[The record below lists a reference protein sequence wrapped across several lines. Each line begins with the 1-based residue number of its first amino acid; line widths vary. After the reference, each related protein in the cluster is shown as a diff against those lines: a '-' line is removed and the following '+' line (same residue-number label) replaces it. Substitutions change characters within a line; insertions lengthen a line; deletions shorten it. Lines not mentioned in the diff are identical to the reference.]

1 MGQLDSSLPVRSCI
15 SCRKRANPSAL
26 IRVVLVDGKVIPDL
40 KGGAAGRGAW
50 LHKKC
55 AEVAIA
61 RNAFR
66 FAFKQE
72 EAVDVSELLKFH
84 SSTNYQTNGYESYET
99 QMSSLEL

>member
-1 MGQLDSSLPVRSCI
+1 MSQLDSSLPVRSCI

-61 RNAFR
+61 RNAFV
-66 FAFKQE
+66 FAFKTN
-72 EAVDVSELLKFH
+72 EAQTETVDVSELLKFLQQ
-84 SSTNYQTNGYESYET
+84 Y
-99 QMSSLEL
+99 

>member
-1 MGQLDSSLPVRSCI
+1 MRSKQGSDTIKPLDVTLPVRSCI
-15 SCRKRANPSAL
+15 GCRKRANPSAL

-61 RNAFR
+61 RNAFV
-66 FAFKQE
+66 FAFKTKKAQDA
-72 EAVDVSELLKFH
+72 AVDVSELLKFLQ
-84 SSTNYQTNGYESYET
+84 S
-99 QMSSLEL
+99 

>member
-1 MGQLDSSLPVRSCI
+1 MDTMSQLDLSLPVRSCI

-66 FAFKQE
+66 FAFKQDD
-72 EAVDVSELLKFH
+72 AVDVSELLKFLQQ
-84 SSTNYQTNGYESYET
+84 Y
-99 QMSSLEL
+99 

>member
-1 MGQLDSSLPVRSCI
+1 MSQLDLSLPVRSCI

-26 IRVVLVDGKVIPDL
+26 IRVVLIDGKVIPDL

-72 EAVDVSELLKFH
+72 DAVDVSELLKFLQQ
-84 SSTNYQTNGYESYET
+84 Y
-99 QMSSLEL
+99 

>member
-1 MGQLDSSLPVRSCI
+1 MRSKQGSDTIKPLDVTLPVRSCI
-15 SCRKRANPSAL
+15 GCRKRANPSAL

-61 RNAFR
+61 RNAFV
-66 FAFKQE
+66 FAFKSNKAQI
-72 EAVDVSELLKFH
+72 EAVDVSELLKFL
-84 SSTNYQTNGYESYET
+84 ES
-99 QMSSLEL
+99 

>member
-1 MGQLDSSLPVRSCI
+1 MSQLDSSLPVRSCI

-61 RNAFR
+61 RGAFR
-66 FAFKQE
+66 FAFKQA
-72 EAVDVSELLKFH
+72 EAVDVSELLKFLQ
-84 SSTNYQTNGYESYET
+84 S
-99 QMSSLEL
+99 

>member
-1 MGQLDSSLPVRSCI
+1 MDTMGQLDSSLPVRSCI

-61 RNAFR
+61 RNAFV
-66 FAFKQE
+66 FAFKTNKVQT
-72 EAVDVSELLKFH
+72 EAVDVSELLKFLQ
-84 SSTNYQTNGYESYET
+84 S
-99 QMSSLEL
+99 

>member
-72 EAVDVSELLKFH
+72 EAVDVSELLKFLQQ
-84 SSTNYQTNGYESYET
+84 Y
-99 QMSSLEL
+99 

>member
-1 MGQLDSSLPVRSCI
+1 MRSKHGSDTIKPLDLTLPVRSCI

-26 IRVVLVDGKVIPDL
+26 IRVVLVDGRVIPDL

-50 LHKKC
+50 VHKKC

-66 FAFKQE
+66 FAFKQDV
-72 EAVDVSELLKFH
+72 AVDVSELLKF
-84 SSTNYQTNGYESYET
+84 
-99 QMSSLEL
+99 LEAQSN

>member
-1 MGQLDSSLPVRSCI
+1 MSQLDLSLPVRSCI

-72 EAVDVSELLKFH
+72 EAVDVSELLKFLQQ
-84 SSTNYQTNGYESYET
+84 Y
-99 QMSSLEL
+99 

>member
-72 EAVDVSELLKFH
+72 EAVDVSELLKFLQ
-84 SSTNYQTNGYESYET
+84 S
-99 QMSSLEL
+99 

>member
-1 MGQLDSSLPVRSCI
+1 MRSKHGSDTIKPLDLTLPVRSCI

-26 IRVVLVDGKVIPDL
+26 IRVVLVDGKVIPDI

-55 AEVAIA
+55 AEVTIA

-66 FAFKQE
+66 FAFKQDT
-72 EAVDVSELLKFH
+72 AVDVSELLKF
-84 SSTNYQTNGYESYET
+84 
-99 QMSSLEL
+99 LEDQSD

>member
-1 MGQLDSSLPVRSCI
+1 MSQLDSSLPVRSCI

-61 RNAFR
+61 RNAFV
-66 FAFKQE
+66 FAFTTNKAQT
-72 EAVDVSELLKFH
+72 EAVDVSELLKFLQ
-84 SSTNYQTNGYESYET
+84 S
-99 QMSSLEL
+99 

>member
-1 MGQLDSSLPVRSCI
+1 MSQLDLSLPVRSCI

-55 AEVAIA
+55 AEVAVA

-72 EAVDVSELLKFH
+72 DAVDVSELLKFLQQ
-84 SSTNYQTNGYESYET
+84 Y
-99 QMSSLEL
+99 

>member
-1 MGQLDSSLPVRSCI
+1 MISKQGLDTMSQLDSSLPVRSCI

-26 IRVVLVDGKVIPDL
+26 IRVVLVDGKVVPDL

-61 RNAFR
+61 RNAFV
-66 FAFKQE
+66 FAFKTNKAQDA
-72 EAVDVSELLKFH
+72 AVDVSELLKFLQ
-84 SSTNYQTNGYESYET
+84 S
-99 QMSSLEL
+99 

>member
-1 MGQLDSSLPVRSCI
+1 MRSEQGSDTSKPLDVTLPVRSCI

-40 KGGAAGRGAW
+40 KGGASGRGAW

-66 FAFKQE
+66 FAFKQDA
-72 EAVDVSELLKFH
+72 AVDLSELLKF
-84 SSTNYQTNGYESYET
+84 
-99 QMSSLEL
+99 LEDQSD

>member
-1 MGQLDSSLPVRSCI
+1 MREIRNQGESLDTMSQLDLSLPVRSCI

-72 EAVDVSELLKFH
+72 EAVDVSELLKFLQQ
-84 SSTNYQTNGYESYET
+84 Y
-99 QMSSLEL
+99 

>member
-1 MGQLDSSLPVRSCI
+1 MSQLDSSLPVRSCI

-26 IRVVLVDGKVIPDL
+26 IRVVLVDGKAIPDL

-72 EAVDVSELLKFH
+72 EAVDVSELLKFLQ
-84 SSTNYQTNGYESYET
+84 S
-99 QMSSLEL
+99 

>member
-1 MGQLDSSLPVRSCI
+1 MSQLDLSLPVRSCI

-72 EAVDVSELLKFH
+72 EALDVSQLLKFL
-84 SSTNYQTNGYESYET
+84 Q
-99 QMSSLEL
+99 QD

>member
-1 MGQLDSSLPVRSCI
+1 MRSKQGSDTISTLDLTLPVRSCI

-40 KGGAAGRGAW
+40 KGGASGRGAW

-66 FAFKQE
+66 FAFKQD
-72 EAVDVSELLKFH
+72 EAVDISELLKF
-84 SSTNYQTNGYESYET
+84 
-99 QMSSLEL
+99 LEGQSN

>member
-1 MGQLDSSLPVRSCI
+1 MSQLDSSLPVRGCI

-72 EAVDVSELLKFH
+72 EAVDVSELLKFLQQ
-84 SSTNYQTNGYESYET
+84 Y
-99 QMSSLEL
+99 

>member
-1 MGQLDSSLPVRSCI
+1 MRSEQGSDTIKPLDETLPVRSCI

-26 IRVVLVDGKVIPDL
+26 IRVVLIGGKVIPDI

-66 FAFKQE
+66 FAFKQDQ
-72 EAVDVSELLKFH
+72 AVDLSELLKF
-84 SSTNYQTNGYESYET
+84 
-99 QMSSLEL
+99 LEGQSN

>member
-1 MGQLDSSLPVRSCI
+1 MSQLDLSLPVRSCI

-66 FAFKQE
+66 FAFKQDD
-72 EAVDVSELLKFH
+72 AVDVSELLKFLQ
-84 SSTNYQTNGYESYET
+84 N
-99 QMSSLEL
+99 

>member
-1 MGQLDSSLPVRSCI
+1 MRSKQGSDTISQLDRTLPVRSCI

-26 IRVVLVDGKVIPDL
+26 IRVVLVDGRVIPDL

-55 AEVAIA
+55 AEVTIA

-66 FAFKQE
+66 FAFKQDV
-72 EAVDVSELLKFH
+72 AVDVSELLKF
-84 SSTNYQTNGYESYET
+84 
-99 QMSSLEL
+99 LEDQSD

>member
-1 MGQLDSSLPVRSCI
+1 MSQLDSSLPVRSCI

-61 RNAFR
+61 RNAFV
-66 FAFKQE
+66 FAFKRNKAQTE
-72 EAVDVSELLKFH
+72 TVDVSELLKFLQQ
-84 SSTNYQTNGYESYET
+84 Y
-99 QMSSLEL
+99 